1 MDLKIVIIIDIENI
15 INPIDI
21 LLVTC
26 NFDNNIHENKIIDDI
41 VKISISIYS
50 FCCIFFNEDIIK
62 EVQTKNSLTKL

>member
-41 VKISISIYS
+41 VKISISIY
-50 FCCIFFNEDIIK
+50 
-62 EVQTKNSLTKL
+62 